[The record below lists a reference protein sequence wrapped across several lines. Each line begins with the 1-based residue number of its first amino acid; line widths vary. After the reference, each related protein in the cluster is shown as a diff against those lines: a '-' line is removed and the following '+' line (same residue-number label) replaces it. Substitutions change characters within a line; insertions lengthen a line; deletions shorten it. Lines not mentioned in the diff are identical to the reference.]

1 MKKIMQRIGWMAIG
15 AAVFTFACAPI
26 TQYPIHL
33 HYAPEG
39 TVPPAS
45 AEQKANVITVTA
57 FADNRDVSD
66 QKTLG
71 QWVDNEGKVIP
82 FVSSEGDPAT
92 NVARAFETY
101 LSRKGYTVRR
111 EHERWDLRPET
122 IRSGWGDVVIGGS
135 IKELSVN
142 ARAEGIKVTYEC
154 RLTLIVGVGDAKG
167 HKGIYENTVELSFS
181 YARANFSR
189 SFAEKKTN
197 KMLTK
202 AVEQALDDMEK
213 E

>member
-1 MKKIMQRIGWMAIG
+1 MKTIMQRIGWMAIG

-33 HYAPEG
+33 HYTPEG

-57 FADNRDVSD
+57 FADNRDVPD
-66 QKTLG
+66 HEILG
-71 QWVDNEGKVIP
+71 QWVDNEGKGIP
-82 FVSSEGDPAT
+82 FVSSQGDPAT

-101 LSRKGYTVRR
+101 LLKKGYTVRR
-111 EHERWDLRPET
+111 EQAGWNLRPET

-135 IKELSVN
+135 IEELSVN

-154 RLTLIVGVGDAKG
+154 KLTLLVGVGDVNKPKG
-167 HKGIYENTVELSFS
+167 TYENTVELSFI
-181 YARANFSR
+181 YERANFSR

-197 KMLTK
+197 RMLTK
-202 AVEQALDDMEK
+202 AVEQALDDMEQ